1 LHINILPEIRAKEIQ
16 RQILKSHG
24 KLNLVL
30 AGPESGANAPKNQWA
45 AVAAAHQ
52 SIGEKS
58 ESFILARLY
67 DFGGIAPKTL
77 KNFLILK
84 WARAEFSFQS
94 RINFCGFWALLGQ
107 RGGKIFLFLR

>member
-67 DFGGIAPKTL
+67 DLVRTHFIK
-77 KNFLILK
+77 K
-84 WARAEFSFQS
+84 S
-94 RINFCGFWALLGQ
+94 
-107 RGGKIFLFLR
+107 